1 MPDNLSTSAQ
11 SRDVPLTGAVATS
24 ASASIEPAALT
35 PVQSNGAPSSG
46 GAPNPKIVHSSGG
59 MFKAIMQWEATGVLI
74 ALIVLCTA
82 LALATP
88 NFLTSYNIT
97 VVVREA
103 SFVGLVA
110 LGQTLVLLLG
120 GIDLSVGA
128 GAAIS
133 AIVGCL
139 MLTQAGVPAP
149 LVIPCTAVFGLLL
162 GSLNGFFISVLKLNP
177 FIVTL
182 ATWEIFAGM
191 TLVVTKGY
199 PVRPLGPAFTKYGQ
213 GGLFGIPGPVLLFL
227 VLALIMV
234 WVLRSTR
241 FGRNL
246 YAIGGNRDAAVLV
259 GIPVMRTELIVYAM
273 AGMFASLAGIMYA
286 SRVDAG
292 QPSVGEGWLM
302 KAITAAILGG
312 TSLKGGQG
320 TVVGTIFGTLLTAV
334 LANGL
339 SLMNVSAYWARV
351 VVGTIVLLAVLGDL
365 LRHRGRN

>member
-1 MPDNLSTSAQ
+1 MPTEDPAVHPHDL
-11 SRDVPLTGAVATS
+11 PLTGAAPATGPGFH
-24 ASASIEPAALT
+24 PAA
-35 PVQSNGAPSSG
+35 
-46 GAPNPKIVHSSGG
+46 
-59 MFKAIMQWEATGVLI
+59 AIKSLLQWEASGVLI
-74 ALIVLCTA
+74 ALLVLCSA
-82 LALATP
+82 LAAATP
-88 NFLTSYNIT
+88 NFLTSYNLT
-97 VVVREA
+97 VVIREA

-128 GAAIS
+128 AAAIS

-139 MLTQAGVPAP
+139 FLKSLGLPAF
-149 LVIPCTAVFGLLL
+149 LVIPATALFGFGI
-162 GSLNGFFISVLKLNP
+162 GSINGFFISVLKLNP

-182 ATWEIFAGM
+182 ASWEIFAGM

-199 PVRPLGPAFTKYGQ
+199 PIRPLGPAFTAYGQ
-213 GGLFGIPGPVLLFL
+213 GDLFGIPGPVLLFL
-227 VLALIMV
+227 VAAAVLV
-234 WVLRSTR
+234 WVLNMTR

-259 GIPVMRTELIVYAM
+259 GIPVLRTELIVYAL
-273 AGMFASLAGIMYA
+273 AGTFAALAGIMYA
-286 SRVDAG
+286 SRMDAG

-320 TVVGTIFGTLLTAV
+320 TIPGTVFGALLTAV

-351 VVGTIVLLAVLGDL
+351 VVGAIVLLAVLGDL
-365 LRHRGRN
+365 LRHRGRS

>member
-1 MPDNLSTSAQ
+1 M
-11 SRDVPLTGAVATS
+11 
-24 ASASIEPAALT
+24 
-35 PVQSNGAPSSG
+35 
-46 GAPNPKIVHSSGG
+46 
-59 MFKAIMQWEATGVLI
+59 
-74 ALIVLCTA
+74 
-82 LALATP
+82 
-88 NFLTSYNIT
+88 
-97 VVVREA
+97 
-103 SFVGLVA
+103 
-110 LGQTLVLLLG
+110 
-120 GIDLSVGA
+120 
-128 GAAIS
+128 
-133 AIVGCL
+133 
-139 MLTQAGVPAP
+139 
-149 LVIPCTAVFGLLL
+149 FGLLL

-213 GGLFGIPGPVLLFL
+213 GGLFGIPGPVVLFL

-320 TVVGTIFGTLLTAV
+320 TIVGTIFGTLLTAV

-365 LRHRGRN
+365 LRHRGR

>member
-1 MPDNLSTSAQ
+1 MATKNNI
-11 SRDVPLTGAVATS
+11 AVAPDETLTK
-24 ASASIEPAALT
+24 AEEPKAR
-35 PVQSNGAPSSG
+35 PSSPG
-46 GAPNPKIVHSSGG
+46 ELI
-59 MFKAIMQWEATGVLI
+59 KAIFRWEASGVLV
-74 ALIVLCTA
+74 ALIVLCVV
-82 LALATP
+82 LALASP
-88 NFLTSYNIT
+88 NFLTSFNLT
-97 VVVREA
+97 VVIREA

-128 GAAIS
+128 AAGLS

-139 MLTQAGVPAP
+139 LLKGLGFPPWLIIPA
-149 LVIPCTAVFGLLL
+149 TAAFGLCI
-162 GSLNGFFISVLKLNP
+162 GSISGFFVSVLKLNP

-182 ATWEIFAGM
+182 AMWEIFAGM
-191 TLVVTKGY
+191 TLVITKGY
-199 PVRPLGPAFTKYGQ
+199 PIRPLGPGFTMYGQ
-213 GGLFGIPGPVLLFL
+213 GEILGIPGPVLLFL
-227 VLALIMV
+227 ICAIALV
-234 WVLRSTR
+234 WVLNKTR

-259 GIPVMRTELIVYAM
+259 GIPVVRVELLVYAL
-273 AGMFASLAGIMYA
+273 AGMFAALAGIMYA
-286 SRVDAG
+286 SRMDAG

-320 TVVGTIFGTLLTAV
+320 TILGTVFGTLLTAV

-351 VVGTIVLLAVLGDL
+351 VVGAIVLIAILGDL
-365 LRHRGRN
+365 LRRRGKS

>member
-1 MPDNLSTSAQ
+1 MVTKSNLSVGGDQA
-11 SRDVPLTGAVATS
+11 
-24 ASASIEPAALT
+24 
-35 PVQSNGAPSSG
+35 PVTTEKPEIKAGRPVE
-46 GAPNPKIVHSSGG
+46 II
-59 MFKAIMQWEATGVLI
+59 KAIFRWEASGVLI
-74 ALIVLCTA
+74 ALIVLCA
-82 LALATP
+82 ILSIASP
-88 NFLTSYNIT
+88 NFLTPFNLT

-128 GAAIS
+128 AAALS
-133 AIVGCL
+133 SIVGSL
-139 MLTQAGVPAP
+139 FLKSLGVPP
-149 LVIPCTAVFGLLL
+149 VFVIPATALFGICI
-162 GSLNGFFISVLKLNP
+162 GSINGFFISVFKLNA

-182 ATWEIFAGM
+182 ASWEIFAGM
-191 TLVVTKGY
+191 TLVITKGY
-199 PVRPLGPAFTKYGQ
+199 PIRPLGPEFTVFGQ
-213 GGLFGIPGPVLLFL
+213 GEILGIPGPVLLFF
-227 VLALIMV
+227 AAAGILI
-234 WVLRSTR
+234 WVLNKTR

-259 GIPVMRTELIVYAM
+259 GIPVVRTELFVYGL
-273 AGMFASLAGIMYA
+273 AGMFAALAGIMYA
-286 SRVDAG
+286 SRMDAA

-320 TVVGTIFGTLLTAV
+320 TILGTMFGTLLTAV

-351 VVGTIVLLAVLGDL
+351 VVGAIVLIAVLGDL
-365 LRHRGRN
+365 LRQRGKT

>member
-1 MPDNLSTSAQ
+1 MPTEASPTATRT
-11 SRDVPLTGAVATS
+11 RDVPMTTGAAPVPHAGFS
-24 ASASIEPAALT
+24 PAATL
-35 PVQSNGAPSSG
+35 
-46 GAPNPKIVHSSGG
+46 
-59 MFKAIMQWEATGVLI
+59 KAILHWEATGVLA

-82 LALATP
+82 LSFATP
-88 NFLTSYNIT
+88 NFLTHYNLT
-97 VVVREA
+97 VVVRDA

-128 GAAIS
+128 AAAIS

-139 MLTQAGVPAP
+139 FLKSAGVPPA
-149 LVIPCTAVFGLLL
+149 LVIPLTAMFGLFL
-162 GSLNGFFISVLKLNP
+162 GSINGFFVSVLKLSP

-199 PVRPLGPAFTKYGQ
+199 PVRPLGPDFTKYGQ
-213 GGLFGIPGPVLLFL
+213 GEIFGIPGPVFLFL
-227 VLALIMV
+227 VAAAVMI

-246 YAIGGNRDAAVLV
+246 YAIGGNRDAALLV
-259 GIPVMRTELIVYAM
+259 GIPVLRTELIVYAL

-320 TVVGTIFGTLLTAV
+320 MIIGTVFGTLLTAV

-365 LRHRGRN
+365 LRHRGKS